1 MINLDVYKRRDLQ
14 NTRAMV
20 VDAISLNM
28 TVDQLLTVIDKE
40 LLEVRNA
47 QAEETQPGNNEVSD
61 MVCPECGKMMG
72 TMMTGGLTIRACKSC
87 RYSEVIK

>member
-20 VDAISLNM
+20 IDTINSNM
-28 TVDQLLTVIDKE
+28 TVDQLLKAIDKE
-40 LLEVRNA
+40 LLEVRNS
-47 QAEETQPGNNEVSD
+47 QIEETRYGNNEVSD
-61 MVCPECGKMMG
+61 MVCPECGKVMG

-87 RYSEVIK
+87 RYSEMVK